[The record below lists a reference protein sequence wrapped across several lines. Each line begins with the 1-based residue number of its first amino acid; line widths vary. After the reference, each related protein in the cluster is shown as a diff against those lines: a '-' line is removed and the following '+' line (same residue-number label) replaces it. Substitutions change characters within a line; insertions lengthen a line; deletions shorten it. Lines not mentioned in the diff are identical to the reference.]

1 MSVFQDWLNKEQLIR
16 NRAQWGEEEVP
27 SKGQSEASKIEEA
40 NTQSPD
46 RVVCAFRQGSICA
59 GLQSHEGKQEWLMG
73 WGVGELHGHPLV
85 CYFLCASVEMRQV
98 NSETQS

>member
-16 NRAQWGEEEVP
+16 NRAQWEEEEAA

-59 GLQSHEGKQEWLMG
+59 GLQSREGKQEWLTG
-73 WGVGELHGHPLV
+73 WGAGGLHSHPLV
-85 CYFLCASVEMRQV
+85 CYFLWASVEMKQV
-98 NSETQS
+98 NSEMQS